1 MNILKKISKI
11 IGILAILFI
20 LVATILYFICR
31 HSLDF
36 NPENKDFDKIIIYGD
51 IRSSYVTH
59 NKIAGLIDKEEP
71 QMVLFTGDV
80 ASNSHNFLHFLY
92 QTVIEHKVW
101 KDAEYYPT
109 RGNHED
115 DIFYYDMF
123 FDLPNDKTYYSF
135 DRSGMHFIV
144 LDVIDIFSPVDEIQ
158 LQWLKD
164 DLEKNKHKPISVS
177 LHLPLFTSGKYEP
190 YEAPYLIELFE
201 KYNVLF
207 VFCAHVHSYERSLYK
222 GTQYVVTAGG
232 GAPLYPVTRHNPHK
246 VVREQKHHYCI
257 LTRNGNEYTLTV
269 KDIDGN
275 IIDTVTTSTEE
286 KAKGISANNTDINIE
301 TP

>member
-1 MNILKKISKI
+1 MLKNIWKFFGFLTVLLI
-11 IGILAILFI
+11 III
-20 LVATILYFICR
+20 LVLFFIC
-31 HSLDF
+31 HHKLNF
-36 NPENKDFDKIIIYGD
+36 EPENKDFEKIIIYGD
-51 IRSSYVTH
+51 IRSSYITH
-59 NKIAGLIDKEEP
+59 NKIATLIDKENP

-92 QTVIEHKVW
+92 QTVIEYKVW
-101 KDAEYYPT
+101 NDAEYYPT

-115 DIFYYDMF
+115 DILYYDMF
-123 FDLPNDKTYYSF
+123 FDLPNAKTYYSF

-144 LDVIDIFSPVDEIQ
+144 LDVIDIFSPVDEEQ
-158 LQWLKD
+158 LEWLKN
-164 DLEKNKHKPISVS
+164 DLENNKDKPISVS

-190 YEAPYLIELFE
+190 YYAPYLIELFE

-222 GTQYVVTAGG
+222 GTQYIVTAGG
-232 GAPLYPVTRHNPHK
+232 GAPLYPPTRHNPYK

-257 LTRNGNEYTLTV
+257 MTKNGNEYILTV

-275 IIDTVTTSTEE
+275 IIDTVTTSISE
-286 KAKGISANNTDINIE
+286 KMKGISANNF
-301 TP
+301 